1 MPGAYVSIDG
11 LNTLSV
17 YMPAMFHLEIVKTW
31 KSKMCQ
37 KLLEPSGTV
46 LVLLCIPTTPKHL
59 GDQNAKKRKIAR
71 DRSNE
76 LENLER
82 NKILKTMQKML
93 EKECFN
99 VS

>member
-1 MPGAYVSIDG
+1 
-11 LNTLSV
+11 
-17 YMPAMFHLEIVKTW
+17 
-31 KSKMCQ
+31 
-37 KLLEPSGTV
+37 
-46 LVLLCIPTTPKHL
+46 VLLCIPTTPKHL